1 LHILAEEQE
10 LNTRFKSGPSE
21 SPGLLLW
28 RTTMRWQRVM
38 TAALAPLD
46 LTHVQFVLLASAMW
60 LGRNSQPPNQ
70 VQLAAQAGTEVKM
83 TSDVVARLEAKGLI
97 ARETDPHD
105 SRAKVI
111 RVTAAGA
118 AAAQRAIV
126 AVETADAEFFGPVD
140 EAQLAGLLRQLA
152 GEIR

>member
-1 LHILAEEQE
+1 LAEE
-10 LNTRFKSGPSE
+10 LNTRFKGGPSE

-28 RTTMRWQRVM
+28 RTTMRWQRIM

-60 LGRNSQPPNQ
+60 LGRNGEPPNQ

-97 ARETDPHD
+97 ARETDPRD

-111 RVTAAGA
+111 RLTAAGTA
-118 AAAQRAIV
+118 AVQSAIV
-126 AVETADAEFFGPVD
+126 AVEAADAAFFEPVD
-140 EAQLAGLLRQLA
+140 EAQLVGLLQQLA

>member
-1 LHILAEEQE
+1 LQTVADKQE
-10 LNTRFKSGPSE
+10 LNTRFKAGPSE

-38 TAALAPLD
+38 SAALAPLD
-46 LTHVQFVLLASAMW
+46 LTHAQFVLLASAMW
-60 LGRNSQPPNQ
+60 LGRNGELPNQ
-70 VQLAAQAGTEVKM
+70 VELAAQAGIEVKM
-83 TSDVVARLEAKGLI
+83 TSDIVARLEAKGLI
-97 ARETDPHD
+97 ARQTDSQD

-126 AVETADAEFFGPVD
+126 AVEAADAAFFGPVD
-140 EAQLAGLLRQLA
+140 ESQLVGLLRQLA
-152 GEIR
+152 GDIR

>member
-1 LHILAEEQE
+1 MADGENLG
-10 LNTRFKSGPSE
+10 TRFKGGPSE

-60 LGRNSQPPNQ
+60 LGRDGEPPNQ
-70 VQLAAQAGTEVKM
+70 VQLAAQAGIEVKM

-97 ARETDPHD
+97 AREADPKD

-111 RVTAAGA
+111 RVTPAGA
-118 AAAQRAIV
+118 AAAQRAIA
-126 AVETADAEFFGPVD
+126 AVEAADAAFFEPVD
-140 EAQLAGLLRQLA
+140 EARLVGLLRRLA
-152 GEIR
+152 GDIR

>member
-1 LHILAEEQE
+1 MADGQDLK
-10 LNTRFKSGPSE
+10 TRFSGPSE

-60 LGRNSQPPNQ
+60 LGRNGEPPNQ

-97 ARETDPHD
+97 AREADPGD

-111 RVTAAGA
+111 RVTPAGA

-126 AVETADAEFFGPVD
+126 AVETADAAFFEPVD
-140 EAQLAGLLRQLA
+140 EAQLVGLLQQLA

>member
-1 LHILAEEQE
+1 MVDGEHLK
-10 LNTRFKSGPSE
+10 TRFTDGPSH

-28 RTTMRWQRVM
+28 RTTMRWQRAM

-60 LGRNSQPPNQ
+60 LGRNGEPPNQ
-70 VQLAAQAGTEVKM
+70 VQLAAQAGTDVKM
-83 TSDVVARLEAKGLI
+83 TSDVIARLEAKGLI
-97 ARETDPHD
+97 AREVDPKD

-111 RVTAAGA
+111 RITEAGA

-126 AVETADAEFFGPVD
+126 AVESADAVFFETVD
-140 EAQLAGLLRQLA
+140 EAKLAALLQQLAGQ
-152 GEIR
+152 IR

>member
-1 LHILAEEQE
+1 MAELH
-10 LNTRFKSGPSE
+10 TRFRGGASE

-46 LTHVQFVLLASAMW
+46 LTHVQFVLLASARW
-60 LGRNSQPPNQ
+60 LGRNGEPPNQ

-97 ARETDPHD
+97 VREADPRD

-118 AAAQRAIV
+118 AAAQQAMV
-126 AVETADAEFFGPVD
+126 AVEAADSAFFEPVD
-140 EAQLAGLLRQLA
+140 ETQLVGLLQQLA

>member
-1 LHILAEEQE
+1 MADASD
-10 LNTRFKSGPSE
+10 LNTRFKGGPAE

-60 LGRNSQPPNQ
+60 LGRNGVPPNQ

-83 TSDVVARLEAKGLI
+83 TSDVVVRLEAKGLI
-97 ARETDPHD
+97 AREADPQD

-111 RVTAAGA
+111 RITPAGA

-126 AVETADAEFFGPVD
+126 AVEAADAAFFAPVN
-140 EAQLAGLLRQLA
+140 EAELVGLLQQLA

>member
-1 LHILAEEQE
+1 MAE
-10 LNTRFKSGPSE
+10 LDTRFKGGPSE

-60 LGRNSQPPNQ
+60 LGRNGEPPNQ

-97 ARETDPHD
+97 AREPDPRD

-111 RVTAAGA
+111 RVTSAGA
-118 AAAQRAIV
+118 AAAQQAIV
-126 AVETADAEFFGPVD
+126 AVETADAAFFEPVD
-140 EAQLAGLLRQLA
+140 EAQLVVLLQQLA

>member
-1 LHILAEEQE
+1 VADGQD
-10 LNTRFKSGPSE
+10 LNTRFSGPSE

-28 RTTMRWQRVM
+28 RTTMRWQRIM

-60 LGRNSQPPNQ
+60 LGRNGEPPNQ

-97 ARETDPHD
+97 AREADPRD

-111 RVTAAGA
+111 RVTPAGA

-126 AVETADAEFFGPVD
+126 AVETADAAFFEPVN
-140 EAQLAGLLRQLA
+140 EAQLVGLLRQLA
-152 GEIR
+152 GDIR

>member
-1 LHILAEEQE
+1 MAE
-10 LNTRFKSGPSE
+10 LDTRFKGGPSE

-38 TAALAPLD
+38 AAALAPLD

-60 LGRNSQPPNQ
+60 LGRNGEPPNQ

-97 ARETDPHD
+97 AREADSRD

-118 AAAQRAIV
+118 AAAQQAIV
-126 AVETADAEFFGPVD
+126 AVEAADSAFFEPVD
-140 EAQLAGLLRQLA
+140 EARLVGLLRQLA

>member
-1 LHILAEEQE
+1 MADGQD
-10 LNTRFKSGPSE
+10 LNTRFSGPSE

-60 LGRNSQPPNQ
+60 LGRNGEPPNQ

-97 ARETDPHD
+97 AREADPRD

-111 RVTAAGA
+111 RVTPAGA

-126 AVETADAEFFGPVD
+126 AVETADAAFFEPVN
-140 EAQLAGLLRQLA
+140 EAQLIGLLRQLA
-152 GEIR
+152 GDIR

>member
-1 LHILAEEQE
+1 MAEE
-10 LNTRFKSGPSE
+10 LNTRFKGGPSE

-60 LGRNSQPPNQ
+60 LGRNGEPPNQ

-97 ARETDPHD
+97 ARETDSND

-111 RVTAAGA
+111 HITVAGTAAV
-118 AAAQRAIV
+118 QRAIV
-126 AVETADAEFFGPVD
+126 AVEAADAAFFEPVD
-140 EAQLAGLLRQLA
+140 EAQLIDLLQQLA

>member
-1 LHILAEEQE
+1 MPADRQDLK
-10 LNTRFKSGPSE
+10 TRFKGGPSE

-28 RTTMRWQRVM
+28 RTTMRWQRAM

-60 LGRNSQPPNQ
+60 LGRNGGPPNQ
-70 VQLAAQAGTEVKM
+70 VQLAAQAGTEAKM
-83 TSDVVARLEAKGLI
+83 TSDVVTRLEAKGLI
-97 ARETDPHD
+97 ARETDPQD

-111 RVTAAGA
+111 RITSAGA
-118 AAAQRAIV
+118 AMAQRAIL
-126 AVETADAEFFGPVD
+126 AVEAADAAFFGAVD
-140 EAQLAGLLRQLA
+140 EPQLVSLLRQLA

>member
-1 LHILAEEQE
+1 MAELH
-10 LNTRFKSGPSE
+10 TRFKGGASE

-60 LGRNSQPPNQ
+60 LGRNGEPPNQ

-97 ARETDPHD
+97 VREADPRD

-118 AAAQRAIV
+118 AAAQQAIV
-126 AVETADAEFFGPVD
+126 AVEAADAAFFSTVD
-140 EAQLAGLLRQLA
+140 EAQLVGLLRRLA

>member
-1 LHILAEEQE
+1 MADGQDLK
-10 LNTRFKSGPSE
+10 TRFSGPSE

-60 LGRNSQPPNQ
+60 LGRNGEPPNQ

-97 ARETDPHD
+97 VREADPRD

-111 RVTAAGA
+111 RVTPTGA
-118 AAAQRAIV
+118 AAALRAIV
-126 AVETADAEFFGPVD
+126 AVETADAAFFEPVD
-140 EAQLAGLLRQLA
+140 EAQLVGLLQQLA

>member
-1 LHILAEEQE
+1 MAE
-10 LNTRFKSGPSE
+10 LDTRFKGGPSE

-60 LGRNSQPPNQ
+60 LGRNGEPPNQ

-97 ARETDPHD
+97 AREPDPRD

-111 RVTAAGA
+111 RVTSAGA
-118 AAAQRAIV
+118 AAAQQAIV
-126 AVETADAEFFGPVD
+126 AVETADAAFFEPVD
-140 EAQLAGLLRQLA
+140 EARLVGLLQQLA

>member
-1 LHILAEEQE
+1 MADGQD
-10 LNTRFKSGPSE
+10 LNTRFSGPSE

-60 LGRNSQPPNQ
+60 LGRNGEPPKQ

-97 ARETDPHD
+97 AREADARD

-111 RVTAAGA
+111 RVTSAGA
-118 AAAQRAIV
+118 AAAQQAIV
-126 AVETADAEFFGPVD
+126 AVEAADAAFFEPVD
-140 EAQLAGLLRQLA
+140 EAQLVGMLRQLA
-152 GEIR
+152 GEVR

>member
-1 LHILAEEQE
+1 MADGQD
-10 LNTRFKSGPSE
+10 LNTRFSGPSE

-28 RTTMRWQRVM
+28 RTTMRWQRIM

-60 LGRNSQPPNQ
+60 LGRNGEPPNQ

-83 TSDVVARLEAKGLI
+83 TSDVVARLEAKELI
-97 ARETDPHD
+97 VRETDPRD

-111 RVTAAGA
+111 RITPAGA
-118 AAAQRAIV
+118 AAAQRAII
-126 AVETADAEFFGPVD
+126 AVEAADAAFFEPVD
-140 EAQLAGLLRQLA
+140 EAQLVTMLRQLA
-152 GEIR
+152 GDIR

>member
-1 LHILAEEQE
+1 MADGRQ
-10 LNTRFKSGPSE
+10 LNTRFKGGPSE

-60 LGRNSQPPNQ
+60 LARNGEPPNQ
-70 VQLAAQAGTEVKM
+70 AQLAAQAGTEPKM
-83 TSDVVARLEAKGLI
+83 TSDVLARLEAKGLI
-97 ARETDPHD
+97 AREADPQD

-111 RVTAAGA
+111 RITATGA
-118 AAAQRAIV
+118 AATRRAIV
-126 AVETADAEFFGPVD
+126 AVEDADAAFFEPVD
-140 EAQLAGLLRQLA
+140 GAQLVELLRPLA
-152 GEIR
+152 GDIR

>member
-1 LHILAEEQE
+1 MADGQD
-10 LNTRFKSGPSE
+10 LNTRFSGPSE

-28 RTTMRWQRVM
+28 RTTMRWQRIM

-60 LGRNSQPPNQ
+60 LGRNGEPPNQ

-83 TSDVVARLEAKGLI
+83 TSDVVARLEAKELI
-97 ARETDPHD
+97 VREADPRD

-111 RVTAAGA
+111 RITPAGA
-118 AAAQRAIV
+118 AAAQRAII
-126 AVETADAEFFGPVD
+126 AVEAADVAFFEPVD
-140 EAQLAGLLRQLA
+140 EAQLVTMLRQLA
-152 GEIR
+152 GDIR

>member
-1 LHILAEEQE
+1 MADGQD
-10 LNTRFKSGPSE
+10 LNTRFKGGPSE

-60 LGRNSQPPNQ
+60 LGRDGEPPNQ

-97 ARETDPHD
+97 AREADPKD

-111 RVTAAGA
+111 RVTPTGA
-118 AAAQRAIV
+118 AAAQRAIA
-126 AVETADAEFFGPVD
+126 AVEAADAAFFEPVD
-140 EAQLAGLLRQLA
+140 EARLVGLLRRLA
-152 GEIR
+152 GDIR

>member
-1 LHILAEEQE
+1 MADGQD
-10 LNTRFKSGPSE
+10 LNTRFSGPSE

-60 LGRNSQPPNQ
+60 LGRNGEPPNQ
-70 VQLAAQAGTEVKM
+70 VQLAAQAGAEVKM

-97 ARETDPHD
+97 AREADPRD

-111 RVTAAGA
+111 RITPTGG

-126 AVETADAEFFGPVD
+126 AVEAADAAFFEPVD
-140 EAQLAGLLRQLA
+140 EAQLVGLLRQLA

>member
-1 LHILAEEQE
+1 MADGQDLK
-10 LNTRFKSGPSE
+10 TRFSGPSE

-38 TAALAPLD
+38 TAALTPLD

-60 LGRNSQPPNQ
+60 LGRNGEPPNQ

-97 ARETDPHD
+97 AREADPRD

-111 RVTAAGA
+111 RVTPTGA

-126 AVETADAEFFGPVD
+126 AVEAADAAFFEPVD
-140 EAQLAGLLRQLA
+140 EAQLVGLLQQLA

>member
-1 LHILAEEQE
+1 MADGQD
-10 LNTRFKSGPSE
+10 LNTRFSGPSE

-60 LGRNSQPPNQ
+60 LGRNGEPPNQ

-97 ARETDPHD
+97 AREVDPRD

-111 RVTAAGA
+111 RITPTGT

-126 AVETADAEFFGPVD
+126 AVEAADAAFFEPVD
-140 EAQLAGLLRQLA
+140 EAQLVGLLRQLA

>member
-1 LHILAEEQE
+1 MADGQD
-10 LNTRFKSGPSE
+10 LNTRFSGPSE

-60 LGRNSQPPNQ
+60 LGRDGEPPNQ

-97 ARETDPHD
+97 AREADARD

-111 RVTAAGA
+111 RVTSAGA
-118 AAAQRAIV
+118 AAAQQAIV
-126 AVETADAEFFGPVD
+126 AVEAADAAFFEPVD
-140 EAQLAGLLRQLA
+140 EAQLVGLLRQLA

>member
-1 LHILAEEQE
+1 MADGQD
-10 LNTRFKSGPSE
+10 LNTRFSGPSE

-60 LGRNSQPPNQ
+60 LGRNGEPPNQ

-97 ARETDPHD
+97 AREADPRD

-111 RVTAAGA
+111 RVTPAGA

-126 AVETADAEFFGPVD
+126 AVETADAAFFEPVT
-140 EAQLAGLLRQLA
+140 EAQLVGLLRQLA
-152 GEIR
+152 GDIR

>member
-1 LHILAEEQE
+1 MAE
-10 LNTRFKSGPSE
+10 LDTRFKGGPSE

-60 LGRNSQPPNQ
+60 LGRNGEPPNQ

-97 ARETDPHD
+97 AREADPRD

-111 RVTAAGA
+111 RVTAAGV
-118 AAAQRAIV
+118 AAAQQAIV
-126 AVETADAEFFGPVD
+126 AVETADAAFFEPVE
-140 EAQLAGLLRQLA
+140 EAQLVGLLQQLA

>member
-1 LHILAEEQE
+1 MADGRDLK
-10 LNTRFKSGPSE
+10 TRFSGPSE

-60 LGRNSQPPNQ
+60 LGRNGEPPNQ

-97 ARETDPHD
+97 AREADPRD

-111 RVTAAGA
+111 RVTPAGA

-126 AVETADAEFFGPVD
+126 AVETADAAFFEPVD
-140 EAQLAGLLRQLA
+140 EAQLVGLLQQLA

>member
-1 LHILAEEQE
+1 MAE
-10 LNTRFKSGPSE
+10 LDTRFKGGPSE

-60 LGRNSQPPNQ
+60 LGRDGEPPNQ

-97 ARETDPHD
+97 ARETDPRD

-111 RVTAAGA
+111 RITPAGT

-126 AVETADAEFFGPVD
+126 AVEAADASFFEPVD
-140 EAQLAGLLRQLA
+140 EAQFVGLLQRLA

>member
-1 LHILAEEQE
+1 MADGQDLK
-10 LNTRFKSGPSE
+10 TRFSGPSE

-60 LGRNSQPPNQ
+60 LGRNGEPPNQ

-97 ARETDPHD
+97 AREADPRD

-111 RVTAAGA
+111 RVTPAGA
-118 AAAQRAIV
+118 AAARRAIV
-126 AVETADAEFFGPVD
+126 AVETADAAFFEPVD
-140 EAQLAGLLRQLA
+140 EAQLVGLLQQLA

>member
-1 LHILAEEQE
+1 MADGRDLK
-10 LNTRFKSGPSE
+10 TRFSGPSE

-60 LGRNSQPPNQ
+60 LGRNGEPPNQ

-97 ARETDPHD
+97 AREADPRD

-111 RVTAAGA
+111 RVTPAGA

-126 AVETADAEFFGPVD
+126 AVETADAAFFEPVD
-140 EAQLAGLLRQLA
+140 EAQLDGLLQLLA
-152 GEIR
+152 GDIR

>member
-1 LHILAEEQE
+1 MADGQDLK
-10 LNTRFKSGPSE
+10 TRFSGPSE

-38 TAALAPLD
+38 AAALAPLD

-60 LGRNSQPPNQ
+60 LGRNGEPPNQ

-97 ARETDPHD
+97 AREADPRD

-111 RVTAAGA
+111 RITPTGA

-126 AVETADAEFFGPVD
+126 AVEAADAAFFSAVD
-140 EAQLAGLLRQLA
+140 EAQLVGLLQQLA